1 MRTPSFLLALLAMA
15 VAAAH
20 AERADREK
28 EIVITADKWAGDD
41 ANKVTTLQGNVVVTQ
56 GTMRITADKLTV
68 REDAQK
74 NKFYVASGSP
84 VTFRQKR
91 DKVEEWIDGEAQR
104 AEFDE
109 KADVLK
115 LFNKARVK
123 SGSNEITGD
132 YISYDM
138 QKELAEASGAPP
150 GMQAPKDS
158 RVKVIILPPR
168 KGEGEKGEGKGDKNP
183 PVRLKPDTETK

>member
-1 MRTPSFLLALLAMA
+1 MRTPLHLIAFL
-15 VAAAH
+15 VAAIAPAH

-74 NKFYVASGSP
+74 NKFYVANGAP

-91 DKVEEWIDGEAQR
+91 DKVDEYVDGEAQR
-104 AEFDE
+104 
-109 KADVLK
+109 
-115 LFNKARVK
+115 
-123 SGSNEITGD
+123 
-132 YISYDM
+132 
-138 QKELAEASGAPP
+138 
-150 GMQAPKDS
+150 
-158 RVKVIILPPR
+158 
-168 KGEGEKGEGKGDKNP
+168 
-183 PVRLKPDTETK
+183 

>member
-1 MRTPSFLLALLAMA
+1 MRTPLRLIALLLAA
-15 VAAAH
+15 AAAH

-28 EIVITADKWAGDD
+28 EIVITAEKWAGDD

-74 NKFYVASGSP
+74 NKFYVANGAP

-91 DKVEEWIDGEAQR
+91 DKVDEYIDGEAQR
-104 AEFDE
+104 AEFDDRT
-109 KADVLK
+109 DVLK
-115 LFNKARVK
+115 LFTRARVK
-123 SGSNEITGD
+123 SGANQIAGD
-132 YISYDM
+132 FISYDM

-150 GMQAPKDS
+150 GVQAPKDS

-168 KGEGEKGEGKGDKNP
+168 KGADADKAERNP
-183 PVRLKPDTETK
+183 PVGLKPSTETK